1 MVGCRTGSGSI
12 VRLYASREMR
22 IKRQDLVSEREECF
36 WGKSELALSRLTA
49 LQCST
54 KVVLP

>member
-22 IKRQDLVSEREECF
+22 IKRQDFVSEREERF
-36 WGKSELALSRLTA
+36 WGKSGLALSRIA